1 MGRCLVLPLCN
12 QDYEGGRGMILDL
25 IIGFEP
31 ASLLWFI
38 LVNGFLFVMC
48 LGAASGYFAIALR
61 ARVGFL
67 NKLTAILFGGL
78 AARLI
83 ID

>member
-1 MGRCLVLPLCN
+1 
-12 QDYEGGRGMILDL
+12 L
-25 IIGFEP
+25 IWDVTIGFEP
-31 ASLLWFI
+31 ALLVEFI
-38 LVNGFLFVMC
+38 LAGLILNLT
-48 LGAASGYFAIALR
+48 LGANFIFISESGISRAPRIGTAAALR